1 MADLKTRWWK
11 IGIAGL
17 VGLWVLTGAVH
28 AAPGDALQRVVY
40 HIDDADPERQRAAL
54 RIVNNHL
61 NDMGDD
67 RLDIHVVVQGNGV
80 SMLVMPD
87 ASTGTRLQGN
97 ATHPMQVSIEDLKI
111 RGVSFAVCGN
121 SLKRRNILS
130 TDHLYDVAPDDI
142 VDSGLAE
149 LVRLQG
155 DGYTYIKP

>member
-1 MADLKTRWWK
+1 MKTRWWR

-17 VGLWVLTGAVH
+17 VGLWALAGAVH

-40 HIDDADPERQRAAL
+40 HIGDADPERQRAAL

-61 NDMGDD
+61 NDVGDD
-67 RLDIHVVVQGNGV
+67 GLDIRVVVQGNGV
-80 SMLVMPD
+80 TMLLMPD
-87 ASTGTRLQGN
+87 TDAVQLQGN
-97 ATHPMQVSIEDLKI
+97 ATDPVQVSIEDLKI
-111 RGVSFAVCGN
+111 RGVSFAVCGS
-121 SLKRRNILS
+121 SLRRRNILS